1 MNANSKTAAQ
11 QQAEA
16 DEAAAEQDRA
26 TEAEA
31 TEPAAGADAAE
42 PAADPGPGPGQGA
55 DPTTEADPDA
65 AAPAADDQV
74 QRLEVELG
82 EAKDKMMRALADAEN
97 TRRRAERD
105 KQEASKYAIASFAR
119 EMLSVADNLRR
130 ALGAVDDEVR
140 QSSESVRTLLEG
152 VEMTEREMQKTF
164 ERQGIQRIE
173 AEGRILDPNLHEAMY
188 EVPDESKPQG
198 TVVQVVEEGYT
209 LHGRLLRPTKV
220 GVSRGGPKPE
230 PAAAGEASGAKPGSG
245 AYEAGGGAT
254 GGNYDQEL

>member
-16 DEAAAEQDRA
+16 DEAAAAQDRA

-31 TEPAAGADAAE
+31 TEPAAGAGAAE
-42 PAADPGPGPGQGA
+42 PAADPGAERGA
-55 DPTTEADPDA
+55 DPTSEADPDT
-65 AAPAADDQV
+65 AAPAADEEV
-74 QRLEVELG
+74 QRLEVELV

-188 EVPDESKPQG
+188 EVPDETKPQG

-209 LHGRLLRPTKV
+209 LHGRLLRPAKV

-230 PAAAGEASGAKPGSG
+230 PAAAGEAGGAKPGAG